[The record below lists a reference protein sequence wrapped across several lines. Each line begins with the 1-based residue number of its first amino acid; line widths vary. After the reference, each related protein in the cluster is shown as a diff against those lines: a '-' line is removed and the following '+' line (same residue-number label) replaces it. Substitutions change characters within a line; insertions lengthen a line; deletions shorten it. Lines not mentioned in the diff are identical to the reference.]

1 MPIGLVA
8 HTHLPY
14 CLQRTSDG
22 RWLVLN
28 RNYKPLGT
36 MSKEWVDYDAHPAR
50 LKLHV
55 RTVAAIAKA
64 AVNVITDKAGAP
76 EVVYFYDD
84 GCIPTE
90 SAANWSAYNKQLSRV
105 MHAKV

>member
-1 MPIGLVA
+1 MPIGFVA

-14 CLQRTSDG
+14 CLHKSSDG

-36 MSKEWVDYDAHPAR
+36 LSQEWVDYDTHPAR
-50 LKLHV
+50 LKLHP

-64 AVNVITDKAGAP
+64 ATNVISDKAGNP
-76 EVVYFYDD
+76 EVIYFYDD
-84 GCIPTE
+84 GCIPTD
-90 SAANWSAYNKQLSRV
+90 STPNWNAYSKQLSRV